1 MTNSPEIKAAG
12 AVDEERL
19 WDRLM
24 TMAQYGATP
33 AGGVNRQALS
43 AEDISARRQMKTWA
57 DEYGFTISTDDI
69 GNLFVRRDGTETDAD
84 PVTTGSHIDSQPKGG
99 KFDGIYGVMAGLES
113 LVALEDAG
121 IQTKRP
127 IEVIAWMGE
136 EGSRFQPG
144 LMGSLVFTGQF
155 EPEKALAVV
164 DTDGISVG
172 QALKETLDADPD
184 IPRRPTGFSA
194 AAYIE
199 THIEQG
205 PILEAEKKT
214 IGVVTAIQ
222 GIRWYGIEVLG
233 QEAHAGTS
241 PMKQRKD
248 ALKAAAE
255 MVVALEEVMDDPT
268 DTVRCTFGRFEVFP
282 GSPNTVPGRVFFT
295 IDFRHPDAD
304 AFKEYCTQI
313 ESTCRAHARGCEVK
327 IDYSLDALPTV
338 FRDDMVETVHKHT
351 KSLNVPFKVMPSGG
365 GHDAQNM
372 HRVCPTGMIFV
383 PCKDGISH
391 NEAEYA
397 SPGDLAAG
405 TRVLAACLADLANR

>member
-1 MTNSPEIKAAG
+1 MTNSIEMQVAA
-12 AVDEERL
+12 AVDEKRL

-24 TMAQYGATP
+24 SMSEYGATP

-43 AEDISARRQMKTWA
+43 AEDIAARRQMKKWA
-57 DEYGFTISTDDI
+57 DEYGFEITTDDI
-69 GNLFVRRDGTETDAD
+69 GNLFVRRDGTDAD
-84 PVTTGSHIDSQPKGG
+84 QNPVTTGSHIDSQPKGG
-99 KFDGIYGVMAGLES
+99 KFDGIYGVMAGLEA
-113 LVALEDAG
+113 LVAMEDAG

-136 EGSRFQPG
+136 EGSRFQPA
-144 LMGSLVFTGQF
+144 LMGSLVFTGQLAA
-155 EPEKALAVV
+155 EKAMSVA
-164 DTDGISVG
+164 DSNGISVE
-172 QALKETLDADPD
+172 QALRETLDADPE
-184 IPRRPTGFSA
+184 IGRRPTGFAA

-205 PILEAEKKT
+205 PVLELEQKT
-214 IGVVTAIQ
+214 IGVVTGIQ

-233 QEAHAGTS
+233 EEAHAGTS
-241 PMKQRKD
+241 PMKHRKD

-255 MVVALEEVMDDPT
+255 MVGALEQVMEDET

-295 IDFRHPDAD
+295 IDFRHPVTDDFEKLA
-304 AFKEYCTQI
+304 AKI
-313 ESTCRAHARGCEVK
+313 EPTCRAHARGCEVN
-327 IDYSLDALPTV
+327 IEITLDALPTV

-351 KSLNVPFKVMPSGG
+351 KSLNPPFKVMPSGG

-372 HRVCPTGMIFV
+372 NRICPTGMIFV
-383 PCKDGISH
+383 PCKNGISH

-405 TRVLAACLADLANR
+405 TRVLAACLVDLANR